1 MKTIISIDKINQ
13 LTKNDFIGIFGNVF
27 EKTYWIADKAF
38 NLKPYKNLNELLS
51 SIIKIYE
58 DSSKEDCLKIFNA
71 HPELAVEKKLTNDSR
86 KEQNAAKLNR
96 CNNEEFNELI
106 STLIEIYENSSK
118 EDCLKIFNTHPELA
132 IEKKLTEDSRKE
144 QKNANLNRCNN
155 EEFSEFQNLNYDYKK
170 KFGFPFIIAVKGKNK
185 NEILTSFRKRIKNEI
200 NLEFEEAK
208 NQVKRIATFRLNEII
223 N

>member
-1 MKTIISIDKINQ
+1 MKSINSIAKVN
-13 LTKNDFIGIFGNVF
+13 LLLENDFIDIFGNVF
-27 EKTYWIADKAF
+27 EKTNWIANKAF
-38 NLKPYKNLNELLS
+38 NLKPYKN
-51 SIIKIYE
+51 
-58 DSSKEDCLKIFNA
+58 
-71 HPELAVEKKLTNDSR
+71 
-86 KEQNAAKLNR
+86 
-96 CNNEEFNELI
+96 FNELM
-106 STLIEIYENSSK
+106 STLIKIYENSSK
-118 EDCLKIFNTHPELA
+118 EDCLKIFNRHPELA

-208 NQVKRIATFRLNEII
+208 NQVKQIAIFRLNEVI

>member
-1 MKTIISIDKINQ
+1 MKTINSIAKVN
-13 LTKNDFIGIFGNVF
+13 LLSENDFVDIFGNVF
-27 EKTYWIADKAF
+27 EKTNWIANKAF
-38 NLKPYKNLNELLS
+38 NLKPYKN
-51 SIIKIYE
+51 
-58 DSSKEDCLKIFNA
+58 
-71 HPELAVEKKLTNDSR
+71 
-86 KEQNAAKLNR
+86 
-96 CNNEEFNELI
+96 FNELM
-106 STLIEIYENSSK
+106 STLIKIYENSSK
-118 EDCLKIFNTHPELA
+118 EDCLKIFNRHPELA

>member
-1 MKTIISIDKINQ
+1 MKTINSIAKVN
-13 LTKNDFIGIFGNVF
+13 LLSENDFVDIFGNVF
-27 EKTYWIADKAF
+27 EKTNWIANKAF
-38 NLKPYKNLNELLS
+38 NLKPYK
-51 SIIKIYE
+51 
-58 DSSKEDCLKIFNA
+58 D
-71 HPELAVEKKLTNDSR
+71 
-86 KEQNAAKLNR
+86 
-96 CNNEEFNELI
+96 FNELI

-208 NQVKRIATFRLNEII
+208 NQVKQIAIFRLNEVI

>member
-1 MKTIISIDKINQ
+1 MKTIDSIDKINQ
-13 LTKNDFIGIFGNVF
+13 LTKNDFIDIFGNVF

-38 NLKPYKNLNELLS
+38 NLKPYK
-51 SIIKIYE
+51 
-58 DSSKEDCLKIFNA
+58 D
-71 HPELAVEKKLTNDSR
+71 
-86 KEQNAAKLNR
+86 
-96 CNNEEFNELI
+96 FNELI

-132 IEKKLTEDSRKE
+132 VEKKLTEDSRKE
-144 QKNANLNRCNN
+144 QKGANLNRCDN
-155 EEFSEFQNLNYDYKK
+155 EEFSEFKNLNYDYKK

-185 NEILTSFRKRIKNEI
+185 NEILTSFRKRVKNEI

-208 NQVKRIATFRLNEII
+208 NQVKRIATFRLNEVI